1 MENVTENNLKEAL
14 KDIENDQDNKNTK
27 IGDYEIIT
35 DNINTEY
42 DKMSISDFLEKEEG
56 KEKPKP
62 KKVDRRKTS
71 SRINI
76 AKARQ
81 AKQRKAQERKRQL
94 KELFGSD
101 SESTESAS
109 EESEDSD
116 DNYTHRYH
124 KYKYQSH
131 SRKQQREIDE
141 LRQLVFKLA
150 SKDKKRRR
158 KKKKE
163 KKEDKPQPVIHY
175 NIEAPKFDKEEVKKP
190 REMNSVFTNY
200 IKNKIKNK

>member
-1 MENVTENNLKEAL
+1 MENTPDNNLNEAI
-14 KDIENDQDNKNTK
+14 KDIENDNDNKNTE
-27 IGDYEIIT
+27 IGDYEIVV

-42 DKMSISDFLEKEEG
+42 DKLDISDFLEKEEG

-76 AKARQ
+76 AKARE
-81 AKQRKAQERKRQL
+81 AKRRKALEKKRQL

-109 EESEDSD
+109 EESDDSD

-163 KKEDKPQPVIHY
+163 KKDDKPQPVIHY
-175 NIEAPKFDKEEVKKP
+175 NIEAPKFEKDEVKKP
-190 REMNSVFTNY
+190 SQMNSVFANY